1 MHCAKV
7 VQTNKHQ
14 VFGDGGG
21 GGGGG
26 GGRGRGRG
34 RGRGSVTEIPTN
46 LQN

>member
-14 VFGDGGG
+14 VFGDDGGG

-26 GGRGRGRG
+26 GGG
-34 RGRGSVTEIPTN
+34 
-46 LQN
+46 